1 MNVGRAYRLSEFII
15 WTRRRIYVLFILS
28 AVPVALY
35 QLLHF
40 KWLAF
45 PWIVIAFL
53 GTAASIIVG
62 FKNTQTYNRTGEAQQ
77 IWTSIASSSRYW
89 GLISRDFLTDRD
101 KARELIYRHLAWL
114 TALRFQMRRS
124 RPWESTHKR
133 FNAEYNRKLTIP
145 ENSSALETEIE
156 KYLTADACRNLLQ
169 AKLKAT
175 KILDLQSRAL
185 TQLYETKDI
194 NINMYF
200 EMEKSIKEFSD
211 HQARLERIKNFPYP
225 RQYSIINSIFI
236 WVFCALLPIGMI
248 SEFDKLNQNV
258 TGFMHGH
265 MVWLVIPMSVMIS
278 WIYAS
283 LEQVGDSTENPFE
296 GSANDVP
303 ISQISRSIEI
313 ELREM
318 LDETDLP
325 RLMPPV
331 NNIIM

>member
-15 WTRRRIYVLFILS
+15 WTRRRIYILLILS

-35 QLLHF
+35 QLSNF
-40 KWLAF
+40 RWLAL
-45 PWIVIAFL
+45 PWAVIAFL

-62 FKNTQTYNRTGEAQQ
+62 FRNTQTYNRTGEAQQ

-89 GLISRDFLTDRD
+89 GMISRDFLSDRD
-101 KARELIYRHLAWL
+101 KAKELIYRHLAWL

-124 RPWESTHKR
+124 RAWESTHKR

-145 ENSSALETEIE
+145 EKSSTLEAELE
-156 KYLTADACRNLLQ
+156 KYLTSDTCHDVLRAKSKPMKLL
-169 AKLKAT
+169 A
-175 KILDLQSRAL
+175 LQNRAL
-185 TQLYETKDI
+185 TQLYESKDI
-194 NINMYF
+194 NINMYLD
-200 EMEKSIKEFSD
+200 MEKSIKEFSD
-211 HQARLERIKNFPYP
+211 QQARLERLKNFPYP

-236 WVFCALLPIGMI
+236 WVFCTLLPIGMI
-248 SEFDKLNQNV
+248 GEFDKLNENV
-258 TGFMHGH
+258 SGFMHGQ
-265 MVWLVIPMSVMIS
+265 MVWLVIPLSVVIS
-278 WIYAS
+278 WIYTS

-313 ELREM
+313 ELRE
-318 LDETDLP
+318 LLGETDLP
-325 RLMPPV
+325 RLLTPV